1 MLLRRL
7 YNECVWKWILEN
19 KTWLFSGAG
28 ITVFAILW
36 WALKKVLP
44 SGNAASPSGGSTQ
57 SNQSTSS
64 EGNKRPTALPVP
76 DIRPVTYRAEFAQ
89 GIGAT
94 GRSCFIMAFR
104 NDGQAAATNVIAH
117 IGYKNNTSNAAML
130 VDYGCWVE
138 HELIMNIGRGHTRYL
153 IIAVTE
159 GGKNFAVNDIGPATN
174 YTQAR
179 MVSVGEITPGEWKM
193 VVTLS
198 ADNFHSDYVFDL
210 IVGKDASLLC
220 NPESNILPA
229 RR

>member
-1 MLLRRL
+1 MNL
-7 YNECVWKWILEN
+7 VWKWILEN

-44 SGNAASPSGGSTQ
+44 SGRATPP
-57 SNQSTSS
+57 S
-64 EGNKRPTALPVP
+64 EGDKRPTALPVP
-76 DIRPVTYRAEFAQ
+76 DIRPVTYKAEFAR
-89 GIGAT
+89 GIGTT

-104 NDGQAAATNVIAH
+104 NDGQADATDVVAH
-117 IGYKNNTSNAAML
+117 IGYRNNGSNAAML

-138 HELIMNIGRGHTRYL
+138 HELTMNIGRGHTRYL

-159 GGKNFAVNDIGPATN
+159 DGKNFAVNDIGPATN

-179 MVSVGEITPGEWKM
+179 MVSVGEITPGKWKM

-198 ADNFHSDYVFDL
+198 ADNFRRDYFFDL
-210 IVGKDASLLC
+210 IVGKDGSLLC
-220 NPESNILPA
+220 DPESTTLPA
-229 RR
+229 HT